1 MMKLKLLEDK
11 ISWILKLEKNSQFKK
26 TDQTSS
32 FELGPW
38 ILFADYNGAKLFL
51 KTIEDYFY
59 AEHKV
64 LYFLSKLP
72 DTEKEFD
79 EMILKIVKNGEPV
92 EDRVEVRYYRDFM
105 NLSRSMLDINSELKR
120 EHRFN
125 LKSVLSK
132 KERLKVSILE
142 VLRIRFLKKLK
153 LDFTITTL
161 WFEFWYIVIYFLGII
176 LLKNEFKFLEFL
188 MILSFVLLISII
200 FHYLRFFK
208 QNKRIKKVFNSI
220 DELGIDF
227 YKTDF
232 KLFLRQ
238 FLTEKEANSIITQF
252 LFWSNS
258 NLINSKDL

>member
-1 MMKLKLLEDK
+1 MIKLLEKK

-26 TDQTSS
+26 TDKISS

-38 ILFADYNGAKLFL
+38 ILFADYYGAKLFL
-51 KTIEDYFY
+51 KTIEDQFY
-59 AEHKV
+59 VEHKV

-72 DTEKEFD
+72 DTEEEFN

-92 EDRVEVRYYRDFM
+92 EDRIEVGYYRDFM
-105 NLSRSMLDINSELKR
+105 NLKKSMLDINSELQIG
-120 EHRFN
+120 HRFN
-125 LKSVLSK
+125 LKSALSK

-142 VLRIRFLKKLK
+142 VLKIRFLKKLK
-153 LDFTITTL
+153 LDFTISTL
-161 WFEFWYIVIYFLGII
+161 WFEFWYMVIYFLGII
-176 LLKNEFKFLEFL
+176 LLKDEFKFLEFL

-200 FHYLRFFK
+200 FHYIRFFK
-208 QNKRIKKVFNSI
+208 QNKKIKKVFNSI

-232 KLFLRQ
+232 KLFLKQ
-238 FLTEKEANSIITQF
+238 FLTKEEVNSIITQF

-258 NLINSKDL
+258 NLINSKD

>member
-1 MMKLKLLEDK
+1 MMKLLEKK

-26 TDQTSS
+26 TDKISS

-38 ILFADYNGAKLFL
+38 ILFADYYGAKLFL
-51 KTIEDYFY
+51 KTIEDQFY
-59 AEHKV
+59 VEHKV

-72 DTEKEFD
+72 DTEEEFN

-92 EDRVEVRYYRDFM
+92 EDRIEVGYYRDFM
-105 NLSRSMLDINSELKR
+105 NLKRSILDINSELQR
-120 EHRFN
+120 GHRFN
-125 LKSVLSK
+125 LKSALSK

-142 VLRIRFLKKLK
+142 VLKIRFLKKLK
-153 LDFTITTL
+153 LDFTISTL
-161 WFEFWYIVIYFLGII
+161 WFEFWYMVLYFFGII
-176 LLKNEFKFLEFL
+176 LLKDEFKFLEFL

-200 FHYLRFFK
+200 FHYIRFFK
-208 QNKRIKKVFNSI
+208 QNKKIKKVFNSI

-232 KLFLRQ
+232 KLFLKQ
-238 FLTEKEANSIITQF
+238 FLTEEEVNSIITQF

-258 NLINSKDL
+258 NLINSKD

>member
-1 MMKLKLLEDK
+1 MMKLLEKK

-26 TDQTSS
+26 TDKISS

-38 ILFADYNGAKLFL
+38 ILFADYYGAKLFL
-51 KTIEDYFY
+51 KTIEDQFY
-59 AEHKV
+59 VEHKV

-72 DTEKEFD
+72 DTEEEFN

-92 EDRVEVRYYRDFM
+92 EDRIEVGYYRDFM
-105 NLSRSMLDINSELKR
+105 NLKKSMIDINSELQR
-120 EHRFN
+120 GHRFN
-125 LKSVLSK
+125 LKSALSK

-142 VLRIRFLKKLK
+142 VLKIRFLKKLK
-153 LDFTITTL
+153 LDFTISTL
-161 WFEFWYIVIYFLGII
+161 WFEFWYMVLYFLGII
-176 LLKNEFKFLEFL
+176 LLKDEFKFLEFL

-200 FHYLRFFK
+200 FHYIRFFK
-208 QNKRIKKVFNSI
+208 QNKKIKKVFNSI

-232 KLFLRQ
+232 KLFLKQ
-238 FLTEKEANSIITQF
+238 FLTEEEVNSIITQF

-258 NLINSKDL
+258 NLINSKD

>member
-1 MMKLKLLEDK
+1 MMKLKLLEEK

-26 TDQTSS
+26 TEQISS

-59 AEHKV
+59 VEHKV

-79 EMILKIVKNGEPV
+79 EMILNIVKNGSPV
-92 EDRVEVRYYRDFM
+92 EDRIDVGYYRDFM
-105 NLSRSMLDINSELKR
+105 NLSRSMLDINSELQR
-120 EHRFN
+120 WHRFN
-125 LKSVLSK
+125 LKSTLSK

-142 VLRIRFLKKLK
+142 VLKNRFLKKLK
-153 LDFTITTL
+153 LDFTISTL

-188 MILSFVLLISII
+188 MILSFVLFISII
-200 FHYLRFFK
+200 FHYIRFFK
-208 QNKRIKKVFNSI
+208 QNNKIKKVFNSI

-238 FLTEKEANSIITQF
+238 FLAEKEVNSIITQF